1 MYCIGI
7 FRIRV
12 NRGLDYM
19 LFILVVKIVIVLKE
33 VCVFDEEFLVIL
45 IKN

>member
-1 MYCIGI
+1 MGCFVLEFLGL
-7 FRIRV
+7 
-12 NRGLDYM
+12 GLDYM

-33 VCVFDEEFLVIL
+33 ECVFDEEFLVIL